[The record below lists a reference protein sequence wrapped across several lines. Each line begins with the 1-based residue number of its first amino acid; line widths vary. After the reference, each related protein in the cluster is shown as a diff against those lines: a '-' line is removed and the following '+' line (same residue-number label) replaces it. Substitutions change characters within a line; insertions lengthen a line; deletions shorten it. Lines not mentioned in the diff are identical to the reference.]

1 MSCLGKEHPMD
12 KILLNQLQF
21 YGYHGVYP
29 EETKLGQRYIV
40 DLILYVDLRTAG
52 QTDNLEKTVN
62 YADIFSLVK
71 DIVEGEPYK
80 LIEAVAEKIS
90 VEIFSN
96 FTTINKCM
104 VKITK
109 PNPPINGQYES
120 VAVEILRERT

>member
-1 MSCLGKEHPMD
+1 MD